1 MSLANLPEVE
11 FISADIDEIL
21 NEKIKG
27 YEEAYY
33 QQTGIAKKLYPGDP
47 IRIFFYTEAM
57 REFLLRETINEGLKQ
72 NLLAYATNENLDHFA
87 ARYGIERFEE
97 SSALVTVRFEL
108 STGIPSLIP
117 AGTRLLIDNIYFETA
132 NDAFI
137 SLGQI
142 SQDIVA
148 VCQTPGSIGNDIPG
162 GSIMTIVDP
171 LPFVISAITTEESI
185 GGSDRESDEELRE
198 RVYSTPE
205 TLSVAGPEEAYISL
219 SKNYSNAVLD
229 AKARQVS
236 PGVVE
241 VITLLQGGELP
252 NTAFLSELK
261 KYLADG
267 RRRPLTDQVIVSAP
281 EVVPYDINVTFYLL
295 KEQATE
301 LNELTAAAENAVDSF
316 VNWQKS
322 KLGRDVNPSELNFLL
337 RQAGAK
343 RIVITS
349 PEFAEVSNERVA
361 IEENINITFGGFE
374 DE

>member
-11 FISADIDEIL
+11 FISADIDVIL
-21 NEKIKG
+21 NEKIEG

-57 REFLLRETINEGLKQ
+57 REFLLRESINEGLKQ
-72 NLLAYATNENLDHFA
+72 NLLAYATNQNLDHFA

-108 STGIPSLIP
+108 STEIPSLIQ

-137 SLGQI
+137 SSGQI

-148 VCQTPGSIGNDIPG
+148 VCQTPGSIGNNIPG
-162 GSIMTIVDP
+162 GTIMTIVDP

-185 GGSDRESDEELRE
+185 GGGDRESDEELRE

-219 SKNYSNAVLD
+219 SKNFSNAVLD

-241 VITLLQGGELP
+241 VITLLQEGELP
-252 NTAFLSELK
+252 NAAFLSELK
-261 KYLADG
+261 KHLADG
-267 RRRPLTDQVIVSAP
+267 RRRPLTDQVILSAP

-295 KEQATE
+295 KEQAAE

-337 RQAGAK
+337 RQAGSK

-349 PEFAEVSNERVA
+349 PEFAEVSNESVA
-361 IEENINITFGGFE
+361 IADNINITFGGFE